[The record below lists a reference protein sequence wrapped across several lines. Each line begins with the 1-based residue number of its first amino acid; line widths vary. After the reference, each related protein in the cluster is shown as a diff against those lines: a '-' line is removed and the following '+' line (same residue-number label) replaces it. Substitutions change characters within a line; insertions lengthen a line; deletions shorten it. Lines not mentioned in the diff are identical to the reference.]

1 MDTGREIRVVL
12 GGSVSKT
19 NEKTVLTYTLQGV
32 RVQDTGLY
40 TCLANNGLGRDV
52 SSSTALYVKGQRTRV
67 SVFHV

>member
-40 TCLANNGLGRDV
+40 TCLANNGLGSDV
-52 SSSTALYVKGQRTRV
+52 SSSTALYVRGQRI
-67 SVFHV
+67 SAFHF